1 MGSYN
6 FKSVSLAKKLLEIC
20 RTEKLKIATAESC
33 TGGLVAASITEIPGS
48 SDIFERGFITYS
60 NEAKMELL
68 GVSKALIKK
77 YGAVSEQAAKAMAR
91 GALKNSNAD
100 IAVAITG
107 IAGPSGGTIKKPVGL
122 VFIAAARGKI
132 VNVNIYYLKGNREK
146 VRKKATLSALKMLI
160 KAAK

>member
-1 MGSYN
+1 M
-6 FKSVSLAKKLLEIC
+6 SLAKKLLEIC